1 MHEFTTLL
9 AFEWE
14 APSWTEDL
22 VRWVSLQGASLI
34 LWTTGALLAARFVQW
49 LVHRITDHIDG
60 AFTESDAIVRS
71 ETLKHRHSVAQVIAW
86 IACVVIYAIAFV
98 SVLRNLGLPVT
109 GIVAPATVIGA
120 AIGFGAQRIVQ
131 DLLAGFFIIAE
142 KQYAF
147 GDTVNLTLTGAIT
160 TEGTVEDVTLRV
172 TQLRSNDGEM
182 VTVPNGQ
189 IMKATNLSKDWA
201 RAVVDVPVPVGADLS
216 RINDILQ
223 EVGHA
228 TFLDRRMNKLLFD
241 EPSPMGVTRLE
252 LDTVTVRMVAR
263 TLPGKQFEVGR
274 DLRRRIVSAF
284 ARAGIARLPDNHE
297 TENSLGGTS

>member
-1 MHEFTTLL
+1 MGFVAGGEPDPLDH
-9 AFEWE
+9 
-14 APSWTEDL
+14 
-22 VRWVSLQGASLI
+22 RR
-34 LWTTGALLAARFVQW
+34 LLAARFVQW

-160 TEGTVEDVTLRV
+160 TE
-172 TQLRSNDGEM
+172 
-182 VTVPNGQ
+182 
-189 IMKATNLSKDWA
+189 A
-201 RAVVDVPVPVGADLS
+201 LS
-216 RINDILQ
+216 R
-223 EVGHA
+223 
-228 TFLDRRMNKLLFD
+228 T
-241 EPSPMGVTRLE
+241 SPCGSPNCG
-252 LDTVTVRMVAR
+252 R
-263 TLPGKQFEVGR
+263 TTGR
-274 DLRRRIVSAF
+274 W
-284 ARAGIARLPDNHE
+284 
-297 TENSLGGTS
+297 